1 MHAFF
6 KCRAIILIL
15 DLWPFFMKQKMIRV
29 YERGVIENSCDL
41 LATVDK
47 QGVVVKV
54 YDYNGNELQILFD
67 EVRFNKKV
75 WTLPKPPIRLR

>member
-1 MHAFF
+1 
-6 KCRAIILIL
+6 
-15 DLWPFFMKQKMIRV
+15 MKQKMIRV

-75 WTLPKPPIRLR
+75 WTLPKPPIRLK

>member
-1 MHAFF
+1 
-6 KCRAIILIL
+6 
-15 DLWPFFMKQKMIRV
+15 MKQKMIRV

-41 LATVDK
+41 LATVDN
-47 QGVVVKV
+47 QGAVVKV

-75 WTLPKPPIRLR
+75 WTLPKPPIRLK

>member
-1 MHAFF
+1 
-6 KCRAIILIL
+6 
-15 DLWPFFMKQKMIRV
+15 MKQKMIRV

-47 QGVVVKV
+47 QGAVVKV
-54 YDYNGNELQILFD
+54 YDYNGNELQIIFD

-75 WTLPKPPIRLR
+75 WRLPKPPIRLK